1 MITSAA
7 QKAGFGGGLVVD
19 YPNSTKKRKM
29 YLCLMVGQQE
39 IPKGIDGEEA
49 TLSEKRRKGEE
60 VKNEK
65 SRRKVGGKKGKKD
78 KLDGKEWILKKKELY
93 RTRGKEGYVLTLRR
107 SDKGVHA
114 DDIVFPGI
122 PSSQPGREECNSSL
136 SLGLELLYVFTIIML
151 VRVGFTQVS
160 HSPLTYVN
168 KRLGLREWLI
178 SNETSLHGSRFL
190 RLVDL

>member
-49 TLSEKRRKGEE
+49 TLSAKRRKGEE

-65 SRRKVGGKKGKKD
+65 SRKKIGGKKGKKD

-93 RTRGKEGYVLTLRR
+93 RTRGKEGYVPLFG
-107 SDKGVHA
+107 KEVHA
-114 DDIVFPGI
+114 DNLVFRGI
-122 PSSQPGREECNSSL
+122 PSSRLERGGFSSSL
-136 SLGLELLYVFTIIML
+136 CRGL
-151 VRVGFTQVS
+151 
-160 HSPLTYVN
+160 PC
-168 KRLGLREWLI
+168 I
-178 SNETSLHGSRFL
+178 SRSSRFFGDHGNYQL
-190 RLVDL
+190 NDLPQLGKMLQLLQRSQ

>member
-1 MITSAA
+1 M
-7 QKAGFGGGLVVD
+7 VD

-49 TLSEKRRKGEE
+49 TLGEKRRKGEE

-93 RTRGKEGYVLTLRR
+93 RTRGKEGYVLIIRR
-107 SDKGVHA
+107 DDMGVHA
-114 DDIVFPGI
+114 NDLVFPEI
-122 PSSQPGREECNSSL
+122 PSLQPGREECSSSL
-136 SLGLELLYVFTIIML
+136 CLDLKLLYVFTIIML
-151 VRVGFTQVS
+151 VRIGAQVS
-160 HSPLTYVN
+160 DSPCTYVN
-168 KRLGLREWLI
+168 KRPVTQGCCE
-178 SNETSLHGSRFL
+178 
-190 RLVDL
+190 

>member
-1 MITSAA
+1 
-7 QKAGFGGGLVVD
+7 VVD

-65 SRRKVGGKKGKKD
+65 SRRTGGGKKGKKD

-93 RTRGKEGYVLTLRR
+93 RTRGKEGYVLFMCN
-107 SDKGVHA
+107 DCMGVHA
-114 DDIVFPGI
+114 DDLVFPEI
-122 PSSQPGREECNSSL
+122 PSSQPGSEGCSSSL
-136 SLGLELLYVFTIIML
+136 CLDKKILYVFTIIML
-151 VRVGFTQVS
+151 VRMGHASQ
-160 HSPLTYVN
+160 
-168 KRLGLREWLI
+168 
-178 SNETSLHGSRFL
+178 
-190 RLVDL
+190 